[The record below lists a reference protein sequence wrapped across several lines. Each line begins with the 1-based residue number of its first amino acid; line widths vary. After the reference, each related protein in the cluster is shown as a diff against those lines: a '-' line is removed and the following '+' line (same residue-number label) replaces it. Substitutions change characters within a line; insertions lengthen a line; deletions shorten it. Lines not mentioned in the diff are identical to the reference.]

1 MFEKNCDIFCI
12 FNLHTTCH
20 PNAEN
25 QLTKTKWCYGLC
37 VVWYSKYFP
46 YKLTYSYMYVDWE
59 VNRHK
64 WTGGNW
70 CPMPM
75 LSIAFCWNQRNWY
88 AIYKLDRIEMVKIMN
103 TCVSGANMS
112 KSDCQLR
119 WECQM
124 AITKMIITENV
135 RFTNQFCR
143 TWWHFLAASRQDNI
157 NEILLSNPGGSKW
170 HLEMFL
176 LVIFL
181 MDVPRKFCF
190 DYYSLLGAKSGK
202 NVRNG

>member
-1 MFEKNCDIFCI
+1 MDCVLCDI
-12 FNLHTTCH
+12 
-20 PNAEN
+20 PNISRTSSRIRICMLIGKSTDTNELVATDA
-25 QLTKTKWCYGLC
+25 Q
-37 VVWYSKYFP
+37 
-46 YKLTYSYMYVDWE
+46 
-59 VNRHK
+59 
-64 WTGGNW
+64 
-70 CPMPM
+70 CPC
-75 LSIAFCWNQRNWY
+75 SAFCWNQRNWY

-157 NEILLSNPGGSKW
+157 NEILLSNRGGSKW

-190 DYYSLLGAKSGK
+190 DYYSLLGGKSGK